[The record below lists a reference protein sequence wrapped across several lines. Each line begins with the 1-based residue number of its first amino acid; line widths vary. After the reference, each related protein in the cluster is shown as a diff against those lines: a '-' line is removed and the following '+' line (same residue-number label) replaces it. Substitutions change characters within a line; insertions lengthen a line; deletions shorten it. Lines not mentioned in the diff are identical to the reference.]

1 MFKCKS
7 KKAKTEK
14 FLEKVNDEL
23 KEQNKGVC
31 IMTSGACSVC
41 KHGMFIPNHSVSCAA
56 DCYICELSINCSR
69 FERKR

>member
-1 MFKCKS
+1 MFKGKS

-23 KEQNKGVC
+23 KGQNKGGC

-41 KHGMFIPNHSVSCAA
+41 KHGIFIAGLSVRAS
-56 DCYICELSINCSR
+56 DYYICELSINCSR